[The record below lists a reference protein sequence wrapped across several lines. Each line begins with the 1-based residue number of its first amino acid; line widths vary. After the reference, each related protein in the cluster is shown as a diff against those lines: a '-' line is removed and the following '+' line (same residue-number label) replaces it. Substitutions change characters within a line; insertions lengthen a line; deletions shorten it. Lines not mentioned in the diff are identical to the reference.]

1 MNTRIYSFKNSQ
13 NYNLKAIGDF
23 CTEDRN
29 VPVVIIIPGF
39 GKTSIDYSMMSM
51 YLSNYGLNVFRCDP
65 TNHTGESEGE
75 IFNFTLTGLY
85 QDIKS
90 AVSFVKENL
99 GYKNIGLC
107 TFSLGARAGI
117 RALANIEEV
126 SVMAVISPV
135 VDMKYTLNVVSGEDL
150 CQLYLKNEEIKSYE
164 ILRECVGREFMDD
177 LYKNN
182 WVDEV
187 STKNDVSIINDKHI
201 LSIHGDRDRWINPQS
216 VINILSSNPNTSFI
230 VLRDAV
236 HELNLVSAKIA
247 MKHIV
252 SFFIKELL
260 QKELTTEEIEPP
272 AFSKVVKKVKEDR
285 KVFCYSQLET
295 RV

>member
-1 MNTRIYSFKNSQ
+1 MITKIYSFKNSQ
-13 NYNLKAIGDF
+13 NYNLKAIGEF
-23 CTEDRN
+23 CSEDSN

-51 YLSNYGLNVFRCDP
+51 YLSNCGLNVFRCDP

-75 IFNFTLTGLY
+75 IFNFTLTGLC
-85 QDIKS
+85 QDIRS

-107 TFSLGARAGI
+107 TFGLGARAGI

-126 SVMAVISPV
+126 GVMASISTV
-135 VDMKYTLNVVSGEDL
+135 VDMKYTLNVFAGEDL
-150 CQLYLKNEEIKSYE
+150 EQLYLKNEEIRSFE
-164 ILRECVGREFMDD
+164 ILKECVGREFMDD

-187 STKNDVSIINDKHI
+187 STKNDVAIISGKHI
-201 LSIHGDRDRWINPQS
+201 LSIHGDRDRCINPQS

-230 VLRDAV
+230 ALRDATY
-236 HELNLVSAKIA
+236 ELNLVSAKIA
-247 MKHIV
+247 MKHIASYLV
-252 SFFIKELL
+252 KELL
-260 QKELTTEEIEPP
+260 HKELTPEEIEVPDL
-272 AFSKVVKKVKEDR
+272 SKVVKKVKEDR
-285 KVFCYSQLET
+285 KFFATGS
-295 RV
+295 